1 MSTKVVNVQ
10 TTLDRDVHRVLFYY
24 ARGHPVY
31 KNLRN
36 YIRFLLEQQALCL
49 QQQNQEEEEHD

>member
-10 TTLDRDVHRVLFYY
+10 TTLDKDVHRVLFYY

-36 YIRFLLEQQALCL
+36 YIRFILNQQAQRLL
-49 QQQNQEEEEHD
+49 QQPKEEEHE

>member
-1 MSTKVVNVQ
+1 MSKLINVQ
-10 TTLDRDVHRVLFYY
+10 TTLDRNVHRVLFYY

-36 YIRFLLEQQALCL
+36 YIRFILNQQAQRLL
-49 QQQNQEEEEHD
+49 QQQEEEHD